1 MSEVVMEINNSSLA
15 QAEVR
20 TGHPKLH
27 SVPPAQVACELVE
40 TDYAARN
47 ATSPSMNS
55 ITAAPSGRNQ
65 VSGNHLQAILKHNL
79 VESGADYADIFNE
92 LQIKPEHHDEIVTGI
107 IHQIR
112 PKRMKK

>member
-1 MSEVVMEINNSSLA
+1 MEINTSSLA
-15 QAEVR
+15 QAQSR
-20 TGHPKLH
+20 TDHSKLH
-27 SVPPAQVACELVE
+27 SVPPEAQVSCELDE

-47 ATSPSMNS
+47 STSPSMNS
-55 ITAAPSGRNQ
+55 MTAAPSGRNQ
-65 VSGNHLQAILKHNL
+65 VSGDHLQAILKHNL

-112 PKRMKK
+112 PKRMKKQV